1 MREQHGH
8 SRGPPLMHAMLLANT
23 LNLSWASSRL
33 RFSFCI
39 YKYQGEEGLQQ
50 GSVLLHPGSHGLLC
64 AQHRA
69 RTQASDRPSAVC
81 EPGYV
86 RETQKVEGD
95 FQYFPLQEESITAT
109 FGFPTSTEQFWKLW
123 HPQSLHPAQDL
134 SSPGIF
140 HAAAPI
146 TNSPGGAKPSQEPP
160 APGLPPAL
168 SAPISRLQPGRGWRL
183 WRKWERGCSREI
195 ICRVHR
201 SLSQR

>member
-1 MREQHGH
+1 
-8 SRGPPLMHAMLLANT
+8 MHAVLLANT
-23 LNLSWASSRL
+23 AQPVMGQLMAQIFFLI
-33 RFSFCI
+33 FF
-39 YKYQGEEGLQQ
+39 YKYQGKEGLQQ

-64 AQHRA
+64 AQHCA

-109 FGFPTSTEQFWKLW
+109 FCFPTSTEKFWTLW

-146 TNSPGGAKPSQEPP
+146 TNSPGGQSQARSHQPQVP
-160 APGLPPAL
+160 LL
-168 SAPISRLQPGRGWRL
+168 LYLLQYL
-183 WRKWERGCSREI
+183 GCSQVVAGGCGGSGSGAAAGR
-195 ICRVHR
+195 
-201 SLSQR
+201 